1 MAKKKKEREVKEV
14 LKNEDKPYKFWTTTK
29 KIFAGIIVAV
39 IVAGAAIGLAVGLKN
54 LNNPTPTPPGPG
66 IEQPDNP
73 GGEIT
78 PPGGGDEGEIKPDP
92 GPGGGD
98 EGEIKPN
105 PGPGEGEEK
114 PDPGP
119 GGGDEKPE
127 VIENIA
133 DLIANHGST
142 VYNALDDAF
151 RLNAAKSIFGRKVDE
166 SKLGAST
173 WYLGE
178 GDEINEIKY
187 AVTYNRSNTSYT
199 YGVATIKLENGIFV
213 KGMEK
218 EDIQDA
224 INAVLNSA
232 TFESS
237 YGVGYNPS
245 IQAEK
250 KELTDA
256 LCDKFFTQ
264 AEGEKVLDRY
274 IVDEGPTTDS
284 QLETTVRQFKVIQIS
299 NYQVKEIGVRIKDP
313 SASVDEFI
321 NKLNDESNYRT
332 YDYKDDVKFLG
343 NKLEEAKVNL
353 TDYVLEMP
361 DGSFFEMF

>member
-119 GGGDEKPE
+119 DGGDEKPA

-142 VYNALDDAF
+142 VYDALDDAF

-178 GDEINEIKY
+178 GNEINEIKY
-187 AVTYNRSNTSYT
+187 VSTYTTTDTNCI
-199 YGVATIKLENGIFV
+199 YGVASIKLENGIFV

-218 EDIQDA
+218 EDIKNA
-224 INAVLNSA
+224 INEVLD
-232 TFESS
+232 SS
-237 YGVGYNPS
+237 TLTKDYTIGYNPS

-256 LCDKFFTQ
+256 LCDKFF
-264 AEGEKVLDRY
+264 AMDDGEKVLDRY
-274 IVDEGPTTDS
+274 IIDSGEQVDSELG
-284 QLETTVRQFKVIQIS
+284 TTVRQFKVIQIS
-299 NYQVKEIGVRIKDP
+299 NYQVKEIGIRIKDP
-313 SASVDEFI
+313 NLSDKEYIA
-321 NKLNDESNYRT
+321 KLENETNYRT

-343 NKLEEAKVNL
+343 NKLEEAKINL
-353 TDYVLEMP
+353 ADYVLEMP